1 MKKVQA
7 EDLYSPIKDWV
18 VTADKVAHVQI
29 GNPLEH
35 ALLVLIK
42 TGYSAIPVLDASYR
56 LKGLISKTMIL
67 DFALGLEKIEFE
79 ILESHHVEEVM
90 RTDIPSVKDNIDVL
104 HATKLLIDHNFL
116 CVVDDNGYFN
126 GILPRSAVL
135 KFMNHYLREMSKE
148 FTSQK

>member
-1 MKKVQA
+1 MKKVHA
-7 EDLYSPIKDWV
+7 EDLYNPIKDWV
-18 VTADKVAHVQI
+18 VSAEEVAHVQL

-42 TGYSAIPVLDASYR
+42 TGYSAIPVLDASYK

-79 ILESHHVEEVM
+79 ILENHRVEEVM
-90 RTDIPSVKDNIDVL
+90 RTDIPSVKEDVSVL
-104 HATKLLIDHNFL
+104 QATKLLIDHNFL
-116 CVVDDNGYFN
+116 CVVDGSGYFN

-148 FTSQK
+148 IVSQK